1 MRILF
6 SKIILRICI
15 MSQSQFQNQSHG
27 YFDNKDKSS
36 FLSPSVTQY
45 GSHMVM
51 TNVSRETKTK
61 YWNIDTQFCDD
72 YQQHNAHLFTLPQPI
87 SNVKSITVSNVEIP
101 VSFFNISANLGNN
114 SIQITR
120 VSTGAISLLVLP
132 DGSYTTDLL
141 QTTMNTSLHAIDVS
155 LNYTIIAGNYSKFTS
170 FSHAYVFEFAVASN
184 TTTAGFDKY
193 DVKSR
198 LGWQLGFRDISYR
211 VSSTADLVSTSFVD
225 LLKPRYLYLVV
236 DEYSGNTSNTFVSPL
251 PSSLLNKNILAKISM
266 DYQVYPVGSVL
277 PANYSNG
284 HLKSDK
290 RTYSGIVN
298 LRKLQI
304 QLVNEYGVV
313 MDLNG
318 MDFSFCL
325 EIEYE

>member
-15 MSQSQFQNQSHG
+15 MSQPFQNKNHG
-27 YFDNKDKSS
+27 YFDNKDTNS

-72 YQQHNAHLFTLPQPI
+72 YQQNNAHLFTLPQSIP
-87 SNVKSITVSNVEIP
+87 NVKSITVLNAEIP
-101 VSFFNISANLGNN
+101 VSFFNLSANLGNN

-120 VSTGAISLLVLP
+120 VSTGTISLLVLP
-132 DGSYTTDLL
+132 DGYYTTDLL
-141 QTTMNTSLHAIDVS
+141 QTTMNTYLHAIDVS
-155 LNYTIIAGNYSKFTS
+155 LNYTITGNYSKFTTLA
-170 FSHAYVFEFAVASN
+170 HAYTFEFAVSSN

-198 LGWQLGFRDISYR
+198 LGWQLGFRDISYS
-211 VSSTADLVSTSFVD
+211 VTSTADLQSTSFIE
-225 LLKPRYLYLVV
+225 LLKPRYLYLVI

-251 PSSLLNKNILAKISM
+251 PSSVLNKNILAKITM
-266 DYQVYPVGSVL
+266 DYRAYPVGSVL
-277 PANYSNG
+277 PANTLNG
-284 HLKSDK
+284 YLQPDK

-313 MDLNG
+313 IDLNG